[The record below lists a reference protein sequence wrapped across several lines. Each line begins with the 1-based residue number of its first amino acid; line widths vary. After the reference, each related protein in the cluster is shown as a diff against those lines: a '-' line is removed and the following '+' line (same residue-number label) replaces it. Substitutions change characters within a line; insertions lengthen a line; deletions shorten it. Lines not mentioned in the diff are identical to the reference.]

1 MPALS
6 EGGDVYRVVLSEK
19 KRALSQLIFIS
30 LNDKSVSYLLQW
42 GTMADFSRLL
52 RKYLRW
58 SDKPPLRRT
67 CPACVPSPHLL
78 VYSSSWYWFI
88 QVVLCLLFLFS
99 SVKTGS
105 QVFEREDGWCQ
116 CPPRNWRIKDNLRVK
131 RCFQIP
137 GVHSGHT
144 KVPGFG
150 RAWAIEAPE

>member
-6 EGGDVYRVVLSEK
+6 EGGDVYRIVLSEK

-67 CPACVPSPHLL
+67 CPACVPSHHLP

-99 SVKTGS
+99 SVRTGS
-105 QVFEREDGWCQ
+105 QVFEERMDDVNAPREIEELKIILE
-116 CPPRNWRIKDNLRVK
+116 WRDAFRSLVSIVATPKYQDLV
-131 RCFQIP
+131 
-137 GVHSGHT
+137 GH
-144 KVPGFG
+144 
-150 RAWAIEAPE
+150 EL

>member
-1 MPALS
+1 MWALS
-6 EGGDVYRVVLSEK
+6 KGGDVCRVVPSEK
-19 KRALSQLIFIS
+19 KRALSQLIFVS
-30 LNDKSVSYLLQW
+30 LNGKSVSYLHQW

-67 CPACVPSPHLL
+67 CPVCVPSHHLPVL
-78 VYSSSWYWFI
+78 SSSWYWFI

-99 SVKTGS
+99 TVKTGS

-116 CPPRNWRIKDNLRVK
+116 CPPRNWRIKDNPTVK

-137 GVHSGHT
+137 GNHSGHT
-144 KVPGFG
+144 QVPGYG
-150 RAWAIEAPE
+150 RPWAIGASE